1 MADRSDRPKRVLV
14 TGAAGRL
21 GQRLVAHLTELG
33 VATTGLVLSTSDESR
48 TDRTVVG
55 DAREPAVVAEALSDV
70 DAVVHLAAIPAPDLA
85 EDQEV
90 FGLNTQATFVVLNE
104 AARAGVRRAVIAS
117 SYSATGL
124 PFAPVPVQPA
134 YLPVDE
140 DLPPLAADPYA
151 LSKQTD
157 ELTAAMIWRRYGLS
171 VVALRFPFLGEP
183 EVRLP
188 QRAHRFAEH
197 PESGIRELWS
207 YLDDRDAAR
216 ACVAGLTQAPPGCHV
231 IGLAAPVTL
240 TPHPT
245 AALLDLYL
253 PDVPRR
259 REFPGRTSPV
269 DTSRARAL
277 LRFKA
282 EHIYP
287 VREGSLA

>member
-14 TGAAGRL
+14 TGAAGRF

-33 VATTGLVLSTSDESR
+33 IATTGLVLSTSDEPG

-70 DAVVHLAAIPAPDLA
+70 DAVMHLAAIPAPNLA
-85 EDQEV
+85 EAHEV
-90 FGLNTQATFVVLNE
+90 FGLNTLATFAVLDE

-117 SYSATGL
+117 SFSATGL
-124 PFAPVPVQPA
+124 PFAPVPVRPD

-157 ELTAAMIWRRYGLS
+157 ELTAAMMWRRYGLS

-183 EVRLP
+183 ERRLAE
-188 QRAHRFAEH
+188 RANRDAEH
-197 PESGIRELWS
+197 PEAGIRDLWS

-216 ACVAGLTQAPPGCHV
+216 ACVAGLTEAPPGCHV

-240 TPHPT
+240 SPYPT
-245 AALLDLYL
+245 EALLNLYL

-259 REFPGRTSPV
+259 CEFPGRLSPV
-269 DTSRARAL
+269 DTSQARTL
-277 LRFKA
+277 LRFEA

-287 VREGSLA
+287 VREMSLG